1 MADNAAPSAVCSLN
15 SNQSY
20 CDIFD
25 AFLLDNDCSIPLPLV
40 AEDTVISYSG
50 SDPIVEEEN
59 ICCDNL
65 HLQISPVRECAKVL
79 PVSEHCYAEHSD
91 TEKVT
96 TKSQLKSANGR
107 YHVSSFTNH

>member
-15 SNQSY
+15 TNQSY

-40 AEDTVISYSG
+40 AEDTVISG

-59 ICCDNL
+59 ICCNNL
-65 HLQISPVRECAKVL
+65 HLQFSPVRECAKVL
-79 PVSEHCYAEHSD
+79 PVSEHC
-91 TEKVT
+91 
-96 TKSQLKSANGR
+96 
-107 YHVSSFTNH
+107 